1 VLREVIRT
9 MCDIN
14 FNFIRVICDLKRGW
28 REPGSN
34 ITLMK
39 VTYVVEGHIYPPCS
53 SLGFLEFLLIS
64 SEEHFSSMDAASKYL
79 MRELIQYVV
88 KIFISNI

>member
-1 VLREVIRT
+1 
-9 MCDIN
+9 MCYIN
-14 FNFIRVICDLKRGW
+14 FNFIRVICDLKGGW

-53 SLGFLEFLLIS
+53 SLGFLEFPLIS
-64 SEEHFSSMDAASKYL
+64 SEEHFLSRDTASKYL
-79 MRELIQYVV
+79 MRELIQNVSQIY
-88 KIFISNI
+88 KSNIRV